1 LNQMGEFM
9 LRITTFE
16 NGQIATLRL
25 EGRLVG
31 DWVGELERCWIRI
44 KNANHKRKLK
54 VDLTDVEFVDERGEE
69 LLERAFLEG
78 AELDADNLFLRSV
91 ISDIAERSKAGH
103 EKH

>member
-1 LNQMGEFM
+1 LKQRGEFM